1 MFQSFKVHGNK
12 SKLQRRLKK
21 KSVGPTITTGN
32 ALCRSIEQLLE
43 KKKRTEKCFWAARS
57 CCKPGR
63 AKEAQKTQKMHVF
76 TFWQHHRIQSESWVT
91 MSEKMAAPVPKNCLK
106 GNWWWRGQEGGSENG
121 PLHKGRGKKCTQR
134 RGVTLLWREK
144 SGFLC
149 K

>member
-21 KSVGPTITTGN
+21 KVLGQQSPQVTPSVGQSN
-32 ALCRSIEQLLE
+32 NYSR
-43 KKKRTEKCFWAARS
+43 KKKRTEKCFRAARS

-91 MSEKMAAPVPKNCLK
+91 TSEKMAAPVPKNCLK

-121 PLHKGRGKKCTQR
+121 PLHKGRGKNAHREGGYFILKGKKR
-134 RGVTLLWREK
+134 LLM
-144 SGFLC
+144 
-149 K
+149 